1 MSVPAGTG
9 RPDLLVRGGTVL
21 TMDPA
26 RRVLDPGYVAVRGS
40 EIIGVGPDD
49 ECPYPDAGRV
59 LDARGRAVLPGF
71 VDAHAHSLD
80 ILIRGGV
87 SDDRRLYDW
96 LVNVNLPAARAYRA
110 EDNALAVR
118 LWSLE
123 AQRSGITTVC
133 DQIETPYA
141 EWDEIADLVVDTYVE
156 TGMRAIVGQMFYD
169 TEPPEMVT
177 LMGAYAA
184 RHPELTQD
192 LGASPAGLDEML
204 KRIEGMIARHH
215 GREDGRISFWPAP
228 GVAVLCTR
236 EALLG
241 AQALA
246 RRHGVMTTVH
256 VAESP
261 TDRLQCGIPSV
272 QYLAAIGYLAPDVLA
287 GHCVQVDADDIR
299 TLALTGTRVSTQ
311 AVSNL
316 FLGNGIAPVVEMLT
330 AGVTVGIGTDDGDCN
345 NSVNMISDL
354 KIAALAQK
362 GRYRN
367 PAVITAE
374 KVLEM
379 ATIDGAAAVGMADRI
394 GSLEA
399 GKQADLVLLDLTGGH
414 MTPRQSTASA
424 IVYQANGSE
433 VRTVVIAGRVVLEER
448 VPTWLPPGGEER
460 LLADVRAASA
470 RILADARVP
479 DRGDHAWVSARAC

>member
-1 MSVPAGTG
+1 MSAD
-9 RPDLLVRGGTVL
+9 RPTLLVRGGTVL
-21 TMDPA
+21 TMDPD

-49 ECPYPDAGRV
+49 QCPYPDAVRV
-59 LDARGRAVLPGF
+59 IDAQGHAVLPGF

-96 LVNVNLPAARAYRA
+96 LVNINLPAARAYRI

-123 AQRSGITTVC
+123 AQRSGITTVV
-133 DQIETPYA
+133 DQIETPYP
-141 EWDEIADLVVDTYVE
+141 EWDENADVVVDAYIG
-156 TGMRAIVGQMFYD
+156 TGLRAVVGQMFYD
-169 TEPPEMVT
+169 TEPPEMTT

-184 RHPELTQD
+184 RHPELSQD
-192 LGASPAGLDEML
+192 LGARPGGLDEML
-204 KRIEGMIARHH
+204 ARIDGMIRRHH
-215 GREDGRISFWPAP
+215 GSADGRISFWPAP

-261 TDRLQCGIPSV
+261 TDRLQHGIPSI
-272 QYLAAIGYLAPDVLA
+272 QYLASIGYLGPDVLA
-287 GHCVQVDADDIR
+287 GHCVQADIDDIR
-299 TLALTGTRVSTQ
+299 TLAATGTKVSTQ
-311 AVSNL
+311 PVSNL
-316 FLGNGIAPVVEMLT
+316 FLGNGIAPVAEMLT

-345 NSVNMISDL
+345 NSVNMIADL
-354 KIAALAQK
+354 KVAALAQK

-367 PAVITAE
+367 PAVLTAE
-374 KVLEM
+374 RVLEM

-394 GSLEA
+394 GSLEP
-399 GKQADLVLLDLTGGH
+399 GKQADLVLLDLSGAH
-414 MTPRQSTASA
+414 LTPRQSTASA
-424 IVYQANGSE
+424 IVYQACGSE
-433 VRTVVIAGRVVLEER
+433 VRTVVVAGRVVLEDR
-448 VPTWLPPGGEER
+448 QATWLPPRGEQH
-460 LLADVRAASA
+460 LIDDVRAASA
-470 RILADARVP
+470 RILADAGLPTRSDQEWRSV
-479 DRGDHAWVSARAC
+479 RAF